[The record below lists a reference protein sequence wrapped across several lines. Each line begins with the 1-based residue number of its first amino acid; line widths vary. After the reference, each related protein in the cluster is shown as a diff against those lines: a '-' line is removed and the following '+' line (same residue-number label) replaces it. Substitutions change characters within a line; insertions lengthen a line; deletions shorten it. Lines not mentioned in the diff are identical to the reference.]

1 MWEGVRES
9 SLTFTS
15 PALGYPQKL
24 EECVH
29 SIFCLKKIQ

>member
-1 MWEGVRES
+1 MWEDVGENN
-9 SLTFTS
+9 LTFIS

-29 SIFCLKKIQ
+29 SIFCLKKIE